1 MVQAHAVSET
11 GPVRSINEDSALVD
25 PELRLFAVAD
35 GLGGHNAGEVASAM
49 ALEALAGF
57 IRRSAG
63 ETDLSW
69 PYGVEPHLS
78 YDANRLRTGI
88 HVANRR
94 VFRAAESSDD
104 YVGMGT
110 TVAALLITDGQV
122 ICGSVGDSRIYRLS
136 GGALTLLTHD
146 DSWAA
151 ALLAQ
156 GVAQEDIGRH
166 PLRHVLTNVVGARDQ
181 VDVHLHELPAVRGDR
196 YLACSDG
203 IHEVVPEPDLAR
215 LLSDEA
221 EVRVSAER
229 LVRLAL
235 DRGSRDNVT
244 AVVVRCGGRG

>member
-1 MVQAHAVSET
+1 MVQGHAVSET
-11 GPVRSINEDSALVD
+11 GPVRRMNEDSALVD
-25 PELRLFAVAD
+25 PVHRLFAVAD

-69 PYGVEPHLS
+69 PYGVEPGLS

-88 HVANRR
+88 HIANRH

-104 YVGMGT
+104 YLGMGT
-110 TVAALLITDGQV
+110 TLAALLVTDAGV
-122 ICGSVGDSRIYRLS
+122 VCGNVGDSRIYRLHA
-136 GGALTLLTHD
+136 GTLTLVTHD

-151 ALLAQ
+151 VLLAQ
-156 GVAQEDIGRH
+156 GVADIARH

-181 VDVHLHELPAVRGDR
+181 VEVHVRELPVMNGDR

-203 IHEVVPEPDLAR
+203 LHEVVTEADIARILSTEPDPRA
-215 LLSDEA
+215 
-221 EVRVSAER
+221 SAER

-235 DRGSRDNVT
+235 ERGSRDNVT
-244 AVVVRCGGRG
+244 AVVVQCGVGP